1 MFLPCFFS
9 SRTFSRTF
17 FVKWCGLFP
26 FWDLTG
32 KLHKWSTLALFKT
45 FWVSLLQLLF
55 SGDLLNFLT
64 LSWMSFLELL
74 KDVKVPKICHTYP
87 TTMKFGTVV
96 IPYLNED
103 PKIYKSPDASLELSW
118 HHHFFIPEISNF
130 CFVRKCRWN
139 LHFYTYSLI
148 LLTFWVLSCFN
159 YMIATFM
166 MPSKLDTPGLLK
178 ITVCWKKDYNVMISF
193 SHILYCGCGQ
203 MSKIW

>member
-1 MFLPCFFS
+1 MILICSYVLKITSFPCDLRSWNWDISVGNIGVLEFMFLPCFFS

-17 FVKWCGLFP
+17 FGNCCGLFP

-32 KLHKWSTLALFKT
+32 KFHKCSTLALFTT

-74 KDVKVPKICHTYP
+74 KDVNVPKICHTYP
-87 TTMKFGTVV
+87 TTMKFGTV
-96 IPYLNED
+96 IHYLDED
-103 PKIYKSPDASLELSW
+103 PKIYTSPDAFLELCW
-118 HHHFFIPEISNF
+118 HHHFFIPEISNL

-148 LLTFWVLSCFN
+148 LVTFWV
-159 YMIATFM
+159 
-166 MPSKLDTPGLLK
+166 
-178 ITVCWKKDYNVMISF
+178 
-193 SHILYCGCGQ
+193 
-203 MSKIW
+203 